1 LGYLT
6 GARHSHLDSAGY
18 SLDQR
23 AAATGQAVTPQ
34 GVVDALLAEE
44 RWRQVL
50 TSLTVCL
57 FARGI
62 YTSEVMQKALAA
74 VGFYRSAED
83 LERLGKETL
92 HRKCTFKRGEGFEW
106 GQPRL
111 PRRIFET
118 AAPAGPFDEDF
129 VREAIAHLEK
139 LRTQPCLS
147 GSRMTLSIS

>member
-1 LGYLT
+1 
-6 GARHSHLDSAGY
+6 
-18 SLDQR
+18 
-23 AAATGQAVTPQ
+23 
-34 GVVDALLAEE
+34 VVDSLLAEE

-62 YTSEVMQKALAA
+62 YTPEVVQKALAA
-74 VGFYRSAED
+74 VGFDRSAGD

-92 HRKCTFKRGEGFEW
+92 HRKHTFKGREGFEW
-106 GQPRL
+106 GQLRL

-129 VREAIAHLEK
+129 MREAIAYLEG
-139 LRTQPCLS
+139 LQAQP
-147 GSRMTLSIS
+147 R